1 MGTQPA
7 TAALLANL
15 REWAADPEALCYPV
29 QTTKGRAVMFPE
41 DVAGRSDD
49 ELLALICARLNER

>member
-15 REWAADPEALCYPV
+15 REWAADPDALCYPV